1 MLHGM
6 GRTQDTWI
14 GGDVNRMKCPHCG
27 SYNTDVDEFEPH
39 FDDECAIVP
48 FYCHSCGATW
58 NSVYKFD
65 CNEEVDV
72 LRKEGR

>member
-1 MLHGM
+1 MI
-6 GRTQDTWI
+6 RI

-27 SYNTDVDEFEPH
+27 SHNTDVDEFEPH
-39 FDDECAIVP
+39 FDDEYAIVP
-48 FYCHSCGATW
+48 FYCHSCGTTW

-72 LRKEGR
+72 LRKEEA